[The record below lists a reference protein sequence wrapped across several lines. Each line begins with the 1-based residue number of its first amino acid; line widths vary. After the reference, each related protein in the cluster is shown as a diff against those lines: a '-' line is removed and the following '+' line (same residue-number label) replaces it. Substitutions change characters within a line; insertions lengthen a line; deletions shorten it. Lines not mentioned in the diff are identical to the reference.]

1 MRSNNLSV
9 LIIDDS
15 EIIQDRLKEILCKI
29 EGVDCIGMVRSSAEG
44 LAMTS
49 SHKPGLVVLD
59 IKLSDRIGI
68 DIVEKVKH
76 LSPDSIVI
84 VLTNYPFAAY
94 RIRCMSVGADYFLD
108 KSLEFSKVGDIAE
121 YLLTMEYRNGSTT
134 ADIYTTRK
142 DIIDTGNRNKVSAQ
156 SPHIVRKGI

>member
-1 MRSNNLSV
+1 MLSNRLSV

-15 EIIQDRLKEILCKI
+15 EMIQDRLKEILCKI
-29 EGVDCIGMVRSSAEG
+29 EGVDCIGMARSSVEG
-44 LAMTS
+44 MELAA

-76 LSPDSIVI
+76 LSPESIVI

-94 RIRCMSVGADYFLD
+94 RIRCMSMGADYFLD
-108 KSLEFSKVGDIAE
+108 KSLEFSKVRDIAE
-121 YLLTMEYRNGSTT
+121 YMLTMEYKNGSVT
-134 ADIYTTRK
+134 ADIYNTRK
-142 DIIDTGNRNKVSAQ
+142 EIMDTGNRYKTPAQ
-156 SPHIVRKGI
+156 SPHTIRKGI